1 MNKDQHRW
9 AKTAASLCAEIS
21 AEDGVEPRFLTAKQS
36 RKKSS
41 SKELQLGKEAARI
54 LSLVL
59 AGETDNPLLRD
70 LVVLSALPEG
80 NGQHLCVM
88 VGHYATDNPFEEA
101 QVLEALSRAQGLFR
115 TVLAQSINRKR
126 VPVLTFRY
134 VGALSK
140 EIS

>member
-1 MNKDQHRW
+1 MNKSQHRW
-9 AKTAASLCAEIS
+9 AKTAAYLCAEIS
-21 AEDGVEPRFLTAKQS
+21 AEDGVDPRFLMAKQS
-36 RKKSS
+36 RKKSLA
-41 SKELQLGKEAARI
+41 KELQLGKEAARI

-80 NGQHLCVM
+80 NRQHLCVT
-88 VGHYATDNPFEEA
+88 VGHYAMVAFDEA
-101 QVLEALSRAQGLFR
+101 QVLEALNREQGLLR

-134 VGALSK
+134 LGALSK

>member
-1 MNKDQHRW
+1 MNKSQHRW

-21 AEDGVEPRFLTAKQS
+21 AEDGVEPRFLMAKKS

-41 SKELQLGKEAARI
+41 AKELQLGKEAARI

-80 NGQHLCVM
+80 NGQHLCVT
-88 VGHYATDNPFEEA
+88 VGHYATDNSFDET
-101 QVLEALSRAQGLFR
+101 QVLEALNRA
-115 TVLAQSINRKR
+115 LA
-126 VPVLTFRY
+126 
-134 VGALSK
+134 
-140 EIS
+140 

>member
-1 MNKDQHRW
+1 MNNSQHRW

-21 AEDGVEPRFLTAKQS
+21 DEDGVEPRFLMAKKP

-41 SKELQLGKEAARI
+41 AKELQLGKEAARI

-70 LVVLSALPEG
+70 LVVLSAWPEG
-80 NGQHLCVM
+80 NGQHLCVT
-88 VGHYATDNPFEEA
+88 VGHYATAPFEEA
-101 QVLEALSRAQGLFR
+101 QVLEALSRAQGLLR

-126 VPVLTFRY
+126 VPVLSFRY
-134 VGALSK
+134 MGVLSK
-140 EIS
+140 EIN